1 MEKYPTNKRQTSRTS
16 KVLPES
22 LDFSMTSDTI
32 FVTLLIPVM
41 GSIVC
46 NSSTKPL
53 NSQPRALEV
62 IESCSN
68 RGSRATGKD
77 IERGVTEAVTAAVAA
92 VVAVAAAV
100 AVAVA
105 AVPFKAAPMAP
116 KGIRALR

>member
-22 LDFSMTSDTI
+22 LDFSMTSDTML
-32 FVTLLIPVM
+32 VTLLIPVM
-41 GSIVC
+41 GRIVC

-62 IESCSN
+62 IESCSS

-77 IERGVTEAVTAAVAA
+77 TERGVT
-92 VVAVAAAV
+92 VAVAAAV
-100 AVAVA
+100 AVAVAAAVAVRA

-116 KGIRALR
+116 KGMRAFR